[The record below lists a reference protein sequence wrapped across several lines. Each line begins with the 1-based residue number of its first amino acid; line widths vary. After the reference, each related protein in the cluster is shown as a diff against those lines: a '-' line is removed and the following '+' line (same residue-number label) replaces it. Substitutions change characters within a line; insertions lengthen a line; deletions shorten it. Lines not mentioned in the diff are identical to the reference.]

1 MEEGIAAADHRQEQ
15 ANSDAANMPNFGAL
29 ADMHSSLSNMG
40 KMRKQQQMKDLGA
53 KLGVEVTA
61 ADLANNADDLT
72 NILIQRA
79 KEGGKTEADIAAALE

>member
-1 MEEGIAAADHRQEQ
+1 
-15 ANSDAANMPNFGAL
+15 
-29 ADMHSSLSNMG
+29 
-40 KMRKQQQMKDLGA
+40 MKDLGA